1 MQTIRYTFPR
11 RIASIRAG
19 SMLAPLLVA
28 LALLV
33 TSMSMAP
40 SAFAAE
46 RARDE
51 YHLVRVGEII
61 VPGAPAANWC
71 FDLGA
76 IAPGPLYLLANAS
89 QRQITLAN
97 DRSDTYVGEIGQPQ
111 DFTGEAGCHSFDF
124 SRMGPEGVLAMGNE
138 VWAGNGNSHVEV
150 FSLVT
155 HKRLFT
161 IDTGGVNRADEM
173 AVGDD
178 LLVVT
183 NPDEPKTPFL
193 SFIDLKTHVIVKH
206 LPFPQAT
213 AGLEQPAWF
222 GGKWYLSVP
231 ATTQHP
237 GGEVDVIDPETW
249 SVTPMAV
256 PQCTPAGLVIARS
269 GEAAVGCASGP
280 QALLDVRTGTILA
293 RVPVSYVDV
302 VAALGDHFFFA
313 SYGSAPGQQPVQ
325 RPQLVAADRHGH
337 LLSRVFTTSVS
348 HTVTVDPLNG
358 HILVP
363 LDGGHIL
370 VLQEVH

>member
-1 MQTIRYTFPR
+1 MQSLRHPFPR

-19 SMLAPLLVA
+19 SLLATLIAA

-33 TSMSMAP
+33 LCVSMAP
-40 SAFAAE
+40 HAYAKNKQ
-46 RARDE
+46 
-51 YHLVRVGEII
+51 YHLAQIGEIT
-61 VPGAPAANWC
+61 VPGAPTTNWC

-97 DRSDTYVGEIGQPQ
+97 DNSETYVGEIGQPQ
-111 DFTGEAGCHSFDF
+111 DFTGEAGCHIFDF
-124 SRMGPEGVLAMGNE
+124 SRMGPEGVLVVGNE

-150 FSLVT
+150 FSLES
-155 HKRLFT
+155 HERLFT
-161 IDTGGVNRADEM
+161 IDTHGVNRADEM
-173 AVGDD
+173 AVGDG
-178 LLVVT
+178 LLAVT
-183 NPDEPKTPFL
+183 NPDEKTPFL
-193 SFIDLKTHVIVKH
+193 SFIDLRTRTIVKH

-231 ATTQHP
+231 TTTRNP
-237 GGEVDVIDPETW
+237 GGEVDVIDPATW
-249 SVTPMAV
+249 SVTTIAV
-256 PQCTPAGLVIARS
+256 TNCTPAGLVVNHR

-280 QALLDVRTGTILA
+280 QILLDVQTRKILA

-313 SYGSAPGQQPVQ
+313 SYGSALGQQPVQ
-325 RPQLVAADRHGH
+325 QPQLAVADLSGH
-337 LLSRVFTTSVS
+337 LLARVFTTSVS
-348 HTVTVDPLNG
+348 HTVTVDPANG

-363 LDGGHIL
+363 VDGGKIL
-370 VLQEVH
+370 VLREVH